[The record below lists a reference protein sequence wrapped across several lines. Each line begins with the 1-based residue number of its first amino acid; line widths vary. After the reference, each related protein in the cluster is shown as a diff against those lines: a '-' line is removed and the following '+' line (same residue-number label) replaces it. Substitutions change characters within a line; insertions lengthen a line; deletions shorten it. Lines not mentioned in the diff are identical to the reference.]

1 MNTRETFT
9 AKQVGERIKERRL
22 ELHASMEQLAQVLGV
37 NKSTVQ
43 RMELRG
49 IDPSKKYKLIAIADA
64 LNTTVEWLTGQSDEK
79 EISVETRCRK
89 TLDKQIDVFISDI
102 LNNISTEPH
111 QELLTNILSQFINMF
126 GIIAVNFGR
135 TMKEIRK
142 VEDDMGLRES
152 LKKYALNAAT
162 VMEQVYRKEMEA
174 PIEEFKLMADKL
186 LGLYDINTNSISKLY
201 QISFDARRKLEEEQ
215 NSEN

>member
-1 MNTRETFT
+1 MNQKETFT

-22 ELHASMEQLAQVLGV
+22 EFHASMEQLAQTLGV

-64 LNTTVEWLTGQSDEK
+64 LDTTVEWLTGQSDEK
-79 EISVETRCRK
+79 EISVESRCRK

-102 LNNISTEPH
+102 LNNVSTEPH

-126 GIIAVNFGR
+126 GVISVNFGR
-135 TMKEIRK
+135 TMQEVRK

-152 LKKYALNAAT
+152 LKKYALNAAAVT
-162 VMEQVYRKEMEA
+162 EQVYRKEMEA

-186 LGLYDINTNSISKLY
+186 LGLYDANSGNVSKLY